1 MYIYFSVITGK
12 LGTDELEE
20 KTIDTTTLAESN
32 ELPHYSSIESIKED
46 EECNPPSSFSVS

>member
-20 KTIDTTTLAESN
+20 KTIDTTLAESN

-46 EECNPPSSFSVS
+46 EECNPLSSFSVS